1 MRSLEQARH
10 EVEVEL
16 ERRSASIDNRLRRLR
31 KELLLP
37 ASVSVDFVRKHP
49 LTTSLGFA
57 VVAGAVAAIAFSR
70 GKAGSGKQ
78 NSRVSLAD
86 AYADRIGDAMGEAVA
101 GGLTPDEALQAAIRA
116 NPPVIVEADGVG
128 QRGILRDVADRIVK
142 SVTATLIDVATV
154 WVTDLLQDRKSPS

>member
-31 KELLLP
+31 KEFLLP
-37 ASVSVDFVRKHP
+37 ASVSLDFVRKHP
-49 LTTSLGFA
+49 LTTSLGLAA
-57 VVAGAVAAIAFSR
+57 VVGTVAVIALSR
-70 GKAGSGKQ
+70 GKEGTGKQ
-78 NSRVSLAD
+78 NGRVSLAD

-101 GGLTPDEALQAAIRA
+101 GGLSPDQALQAAIRA
-116 NPPVIVEADGVG
+116 NPPVIVEADGVS
-128 QRGILRDVADRIVK
+128 QRGIFRDVADRIVK

-154 WVTDLLQDRKSPS
+154 WVTDLLQERKSSS